1 MKVLVS
7 HVQLFATPCTEDR
20 QTPLSMGFPRQ
31 EYWSG
36 LPCPSPGDL
45 PNPGIEP
52 RSSAL
57 QEVLYYLSH
66 QGSALGLL
74 RIMLNLLFLLSLVAQ
89 LVKNPPAM
97 LETWVRSLGSED
109 PLEKGMATHSSCLEN
124 PQGQR
129 NLVGCSPW
137 DRKES
142 DTTEH
147 LSTHTLPAL

>member
-7 HVQLFATPCTEDR
+7 HVQLFATPWTEDR

-36 LPCPSPGDL
+36 LPCPSPGDP

-74 RIMLNLLFLLSLVAQ
+74 RIVLNLLFLLSLVAQ
-89 LVKNPPAM
+89 LIKNPPGCGRPGFDP
-97 LETWVRSLGSED
+97 WVR
-109 PLEKGMATHSSCLEN
+109 KI
-124 PQGQR
+124 
-129 NLVGCSPW
+129 PW
-137 DRKES
+137 RRAWQPTPVAWRIPKDRGTWWAAVHEIAKS
-142 DTTEH
+142 RTR
-147 LSTHTLPAL
+147 LSA